1 MIISFALTVL
11 LGFFL
16 VPFFRKTHVSQ
27 TERMEGPASHKE
39 KSGTPV
45 MGGIMFLLPWILV
58 TAWTLPLHRNEAP
71 ILIATL
77 GFAAIGFLDDFIKV
91 KRMQNE
97 GLRAWQK
104 LLLQVVVSLAVIFY
118 IRRFT
123 NVSFDM
129 RIPFSS
135 LVTNGGTPVMVT
147 AGIFAI
153 PVELLVLCGTANGS
167 NFTDGLDGLLSCVT
181 ICIAGFLAAASVRV
195 MAGITPSAGAMI
207 GALLGFL
214 VYNHHPA
221 KIFMGDT
228 GSLSLGGY
236 VAASA
241 IMMNMPIYI
250 VIVAFI
256 YLAEVCSVIIQVSY
270 FQATKGK
277 RFFLMAPIHHHFELR
292 GWTEVRVVAVFTMV
306 TFILCL
312 LGFAAL

>member
-1 MIISFALTVL
+1 MIISFGLTVL
-11 LGFFL
+11 LGYFL
-16 VPFFRKTHVSQ
+16 IPLLKRFHAAQ
-27 TERMEGPASHKE
+27 TERQEGPQSHQS

-45 MGGIMFLLPWILV
+45 MGGIMFLIPWAAV
-58 TAWTLPLHRNEAP
+58 TIFTLPGHRNVVP
-71 ILIATL
+71 VLLATL
-77 GFAAIGFLDDFIKV
+77 GFAFIGFLDDFLKV
-91 KRMQNE
+91 SKKQNM

-104 LLLQVVVSLAVIFY
+104 LLLLVLCSLLVIFC
-118 IRRFT
+118 IRKFT

-135 LVTNGGTPVMVT
+135 LLTAGGKPVMINT
-147 AGIFAI
+147 GIFAI
-153 PVELLVLCGTANGS
+153 PIELLVLCGTANGS
-167 NFTDGLDGLLSCVT
+167 NFTDGLDGLASCVT
-181 ICIAGFLAAASVRV
+181 ICIAGFLAAASTVSSS
-195 MAGITPSAGAMI
+195 GICPASAAMI

-228 GSLSLGGY
+228 GSLALGGY
-236 VAASA
+236 VASTA
-241 IMMNMPIYI
+241 IMMNLPIYI

-292 GWTEVRVVAVFTMV
+292 GWSEVKVVAMFTLV

-312 LGFAAL
+312 LGYAAL